1 MATGGSTNAVLHF
14 LAIANAAEVRW
25 NIDDFERMRRKVPV
39 ICDLKPSGQYVTTD
53 LHKAGGIPK
62 VMRILF
68 DEGLIHGDCMT
79 ITGKTVEE
87 TWRTLIQKILRIE
100 S

>member
-53 LHKAGGIPK
+53 LHKAGGIPR

-68 DEGLIHGDCMT
+68 DEGLIPV
-79 ITGKTVEE
+79 IV
-87 TWRTLIQKILRIE
+87 
-100 S
+100 